1 MESILSWVK
10 QIVIFYIFSNFI
22 IHVLPSGNYEKY
34 IKFFIGL
41 ILIAVV
47 ISPLTGFFKLDTLFK
62 DIYNSAIS
70 NDSISEM
77 RMDLQYAEKSNY
89 DSIVKPYK
97 EDVIKNVEKIVTAN
111 YLFPVKTTVDFDMD
125 SESKTFGQIKE
136 INLQVSKKYAN
147 DNKIIVD
154 KVKIQAENSEGGTK
168 SDSNNNLSVA
178 SINIK
183 NSIADFYH
191 ISPDNVNI
199 SE

>member
-1 MESILSWVK
+1 LESILSWVK

>member
-1 MESILSWVK
+1 LDSILSWVK

-47 ISPLTGFFKLDTLFK
+47 INPLTGFFKLDTLF
-62 DIYNSAIS
+62 DDLYNSAVS

-77 RMDLQYAEKSNY
+77 RVDLEYAEKSNY
-89 DSIVKPYK
+89 DSITQPYK
-97 EDVIKNVEKIVTAN
+97 EEVIKNVEKIVMEN
-111 YLFPVKTTVDFDMD
+111 YLYPVKTTVDFDMD
-125 SESKTFGQIKE
+125 SESKTFGQIKD
-136 INLQVSKKYAN
+136 INMQVSKKYTSE
-147 DNKIIVD
+147 NKVIID
-154 KVKIQAENSEGGTK
+154 KIKIQAENSESGTN

-178 SINIK
+178 GINIK

-191 ISPDNVNI
+191 ISPNNVNI

>member
-1 MESILSWVK
+1 LESILSWVK

-22 IHVLPSGNYEKY
+22 IHVLPNGNYEKY

-47 ISPLTGFFKLDTLFK
+47 ISPLTGFFKLDTIFE

-77 RMDLQYAEKSNY
+77 RMDLQYAEKTNY
-89 DSIVKPYK
+89 DSIAQPYK
-97 EDVIKNVEKIVTAN
+97 EEVIKNVEKIVTDN

-125 SESKTFGQIKE
+125 SESKTFGQIKD
-136 INLQVSKKYAN
+136 IQLQVSKKYTN
-147 DNKIIVD
+147 ENKIIVD
-154 KVKIQAENSEGGTK
+154 KIKIQAENSESGTK
-168 SDSNNNLSVA
+168 SDSNSNLSVA
-178 SINIK
+178 SITIK

>member
-1 MESILSWVK
+1 MESILTWVK

-47 ISPLTGFFKLDTLFK
+47 INPLTGFFKLDTLFE

-77 RMDLQYAEKSNY
+77 RVDLQYAEKSNY
-89 DSIVKPYK
+89 SNIVAPYK
-97 EDVIKNVEKIVTAN
+97 EEVIKNVEKIVSEN
-111 YLFPVKTTVDFDMD
+111 YLYPVKTTVDFDMD
-125 SESKTFGQIKE
+125 SESQTFGQIKD
-136 INLQVSKKYAN
+136 IQLQVTKKYTN
-147 DNKIIVD
+147 ENKIIVD
-154 KVKIQAENSEGGTK
+154 KIKIQAENSESSTNSA
-168 SDSNNNLSVA
+168 SDNNLSAA

>member
-1 MESILSWVK
+1 LDSILSWVK

-47 ISPLTGFFKLDTLFK
+47 INPLTGFFKLDTLF
-62 DIYNSAIS
+62 DDLYNSAVS

-77 RMDLQYAEKSNY
+77 RVDLEYAEKSNY
-89 DSIVKPYK
+89 DSITQPYK
-97 EDVIKNVEKIVTAN
+97 EEVIKNVEKIVMEN
-111 YLFPVKTTVDFDMD
+111 YLYPVKTTVDFDMD
-125 SESKTFGQIKE
+125 SESKTFGQIKD
-136 INLQVSKKYAN
+136 IKLQVSKKYTSE
-147 DNKIIVD
+147 DKIIID
-154 KVKIQAENSEGGTK
+154 KIKIQAENSESGT
-168 SDSNNNLSVA
+168 SSGSNNLSAA
-178 SINIK
+178 SLNIK
-183 NSIADFYH
+183 NGIADFYH

>member
-89 DSIVKPYK
+89 DSIAKPYK

-111 YLFPVKTTVDFDMD
+111 YLFPVKTTVDFDLD
-125 SESKTFGQIKE
+125 SESKTFGQIKG
-136 INLQVSKKYAN
+136 IHLQVSKKYAN

>member
-10 QIVIFYIFSNFI
+10 HIVIFYIFSNFI

-34 IKFFIGL
+34 VKFFIGL

-47 ISPLTGFFKLDTLFK
+47 ISPLTGFFKLDTLFE

-77 RMDLQYAEKSNY
+77 RFDLQYAEKSNY
-89 DSIVKPYK
+89 NNIVEPYK
-97 EDVIKNVEKIVTAN
+97 EDVVKNIEKIVSEN
-111 YLFPVKTTVDFDMD
+111 YMYPVKTTVNFDMD
-125 SESKTFGQIKE
+125 SESETFGQIKD
-136 INLQVSKKYAN
+136 INLQVSKKYTSE
-147 DNKIIVD
+147 NKIVID
-154 KVKIQAENSEGGTK
+154 KIKIQTENSEGDTK
-168 SDSNNNLSVA
+168 SDSNNNLSAA

-183 NSIADFYH
+183 KSIADFYH

>member
-1 MESILSWVK
+1 MDSILSWVK

-47 ISPLTGFFKLDTLFK
+47 INPLTGFFKLDTLF
-62 DIYNSAIS
+62 DDLYNSAVS

-77 RMDLQYAEKSNY
+77 RVDLEYAEKSNY
-89 DSIVKPYK
+89 DSITQPYK
-97 EDVIKNVEKIVTAN
+97 EEVIKNVEKIVMEN
-111 YLFPVKTTVDFDMD
+111 YLYPVKTTVDFDMD
-125 SESKTFGQIKE
+125 SESKTFGQIKD
-136 INLQVSKKYAN
+136 IKLQVSKKYTSE
-147 DNKIIVD
+147 DKIIID
-154 KVKIQAENSEGGTK
+154 KIKIQAENSESGT
-168 SDSNNNLSVA
+168 SSGSNNLSAA
-178 SINIK
+178 SLNIK
-183 NSIADFYH
+183 NGIADFYH